1 MKIVVVGDGK
11 VGFAIAKQLN
21 QEGHDITV
29 VENKVNVLSST
40 MNQLDIVGVQGNGAS
55 LDTLLEARVPS
66 SDLLIAATST
76 DEVNIICCLLAKKKL
91 GARHTIARIRNPE
104 YNNTVRLIKDELGL
118 SMSINPEQAAA
129 REILRAIRFSN
140 SIKVSSFA
148 KGRIEL
154 AEVKVTENSPLL
166 NMRVVDINRRF
177 KTEVLFV
184 TILRDGEVIIPNG
197 NTVIYENDRLTLT
210 GSATQLERFFIKIG
224 ILSDRTVNEV
234 MIVGGG
240 RITYYLTRMLLE
252 LGMAVKIIEL
262 NKDKC
267 INLVE
272 KFPQATV
279 IHGDGTDHELLLSE
293 SLEEMDAFIA
303 LTDNDEE
310 NVIISMFAQS
320 HDVTH
325 VLPKVNRVS
334 LGFLLDKLGLEN
346 SITPKFITANQIV
359 QYVRAMQNTVGSNV
373 ESLIKLVDDKV
384 EALEFRVRDNCR
396 FIDVPI
402 KDLNIRKGIIIAYI
416 THKGVSKVAT
426 GDTRI
431 QLSDTV
437 IIISKV
443 AGLRDINDL
452 LS

>member
-76 DEVNIICCLLAKKKL
+76 DEVNIICCLLAKKL
-91 GARHTIARIRNPE
+91 GARHTIACIRNPE

>member
-1 MKIVVVGDGK
+1 MKIIVVGDGK

-29 VENKVNVLSST
+29 VENKSSVLLST

-55 LDTLLEARVPS
+55 LDTLMEARVSS

-76 DEVNIICCLLAKKKL
+76 DEVNIICCLLAKKL

-104 YNNTVRLIKDELGL
+104 YSNTVRLIKDELGL

-154 AEVKVTENSPLL
+154 AEVKIKENSPLS
-166 NMRVVDINRRF
+166 NMRICDINRRM
-177 KTEVLFV
+177 KSEVLFV
-184 TILRDGEVIIPNG
+184 AVQRNGEVIIPNG
-197 NTVIYENDRLTLT
+197 NTVIYEKDRVTLT
-210 GSATQLERFFIKIG
+210 GSTTQLEKFFIKVG
-224 ILSDRTVNEV
+224 ILSNRTVNEV

-240 RITYYLTRMLLE
+240 RITYYLTNMLLE
-252 LGMAVKIIEL
+252 LGMDVKIIEIK
-262 NKDKC
+262 KDKC
-267 INLVE
+267 VNLVE

-320 HDVTH
+320 HGVTH

-373 ESLIKLVDDKV
+373 ESLIKLVNDKV

-402 KDLNIRKGIIIAYI
+402 KDLNIRKGIIIAYV

>member
-1 MKIVVVGDGK
+1 
-11 VGFAIAKQLN
+11 
-21 QEGHDITV
+21 
-29 VENKVNVLSST
+29 
-40 MNQLDIVGVQGNGAS
+40 
-55 LDTLLEARVPS
+55 
-66 SDLLIAATST
+66 
-76 DEVNIICCLLAKKKL
+76 
-91 GARHTIARIRNPE
+91 
-104 YNNTVRLIKDELGL
+104 
-118 SMSINPEQAAA
+118 
-129 REILRAIRFSN
+129 
-140 SIKVSSFA
+140 
-148 KGRIEL
+148 
-154 AEVKVTENSPLL
+154 
-166 NMRVVDINRRF
+166 
-177 KTEVLFV
+177 
-184 TILRDGEVIIPNG
+184 
-197 NTVIYENDRLTLT
+197 
-210 GSATQLERFFIKIG
+210 
-224 ILSDRTVNEV
+224 

-240 RITYYLTRMLLE
+240 RITYYLTNMLLE
-252 LGMAVKIIEL
+252 LGMDVKIIEI

-267 INLVE
+267 VNLVE

-310 NVIISMFAQS
+310 NVIISMFAQN
-320 HDVTH
+320 HGVTH

-373 ESLIKLVDDKV
+373 ESLIKLVDDRL

-402 KDLNIRKGIIIAYI
+402 KDLNIRKGIIIAYV

>member
-76 DEVNIICCLLAKKKL
+76 DEVNIICCLLAKKL

-118 SMSINPEQAAA
+118 SMSINPEQAA

>member
-76 DEVNIICCLLAKKKL
+76 DEVNIICCLLAKKL
-91 GARHTIARIRNPE
+91 GARHTIASIRNPE

-320 HDVTH
+320 HGVTH

>member
-1 MKIVVVGDGK
+1 MKIIVVGDGK

-29 VENKVNVLSST
+29 VENKANVLSST

-76 DEVNIICCLLAKKKL
+76 DEVNIICCLLAKKL

-154 AEVKVTENSPLL
+154 AEVKVTENSPLI

-197 NTVIYENDRLTLT
+197 NTVIYANDRLTLT
-210 GSATQLERFFIKIG
+210 GSTTQLERFFIKIG

-240 RITYYLTRMLLE
+240 RITYYLTSMLLE

-262 NKDKC
+262 NKEKC

-320 HDVTH
+320 HGVTH
-325 VLPKVNRVS
+325 VLPKV
-334 LGFLLDKLGLEN
+334 
-346 SITPKFITANQIV
+346 ITANQIV

-402 KDLNIRKGIIIAYI
+402 KDLNIRKGIIIAYV

-426 GDTRI
+426 GDMRI